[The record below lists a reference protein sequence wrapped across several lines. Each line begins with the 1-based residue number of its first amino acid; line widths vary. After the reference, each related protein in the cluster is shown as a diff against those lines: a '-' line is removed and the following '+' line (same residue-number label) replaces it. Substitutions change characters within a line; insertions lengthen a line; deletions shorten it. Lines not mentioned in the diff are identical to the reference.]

1 MTGFTISGLPSGMKY
16 FWKVGYVDSGNNV
29 TTYSTESSFVVEN
42 LSQDTTKQVYAG
54 TSVNDYTIVSFTKWP
69 EEQSATI
76 VFGLEPDNT
85 LFE

>member
-1 MTGFTISGLPSGMKY
+1 MKY

-76 VFGLEPDNT
+76 VFGLEPDT
-85 LFE
+85 GG